1 MFDPPNELLGVCTRR
16 VLCLKGVFLVDDVL
30 WSVFIFN
37 TFPKVL
43 FFLPVLFFL
52 LVFVVFFMGIA
63 GFCGE
68 TEMEHEDILSLLK
81 LVRYN
86 YAFLF
91 AYSMRKVSAVTY
103 ILFHYLSKPFFNS

>member
-30 WSVFIFN
+30 WSVLMFN

-43 FFLPVLFFL
+43 FL
-52 LVFVVFFMGIA
+52 LVFVAFFMGIA

-68 TEMEHEDILSLLK
+68 SAMVVGLGIAV
-81 LVRYN
+81 LV
-86 YAFLF
+86 L
-91 AYSMRKVSAVTY
+91 VEAVAVAVVAVVVAVVAVGTTNREESGDA
-103 ILFHYLSKPFFNS
+103 L

>member
-68 TEMEHEDILSLLK
+68 SAMVVGLGIAVLA
-81 LVRYN
+81 LVE
-86 YAFLF
+86 
-91 AYSMRKVSAVTY
+91 AVAVAVVAVVVAVVAVGTTNREESGDA
-103 ILFHYLSKPFFNS
+103 L

>member
-1 MFDPPNELLGVCTRR
+1 MFSLFIRYTREAYLELVAHIRAIIP
-16 VLCLKGVFLVDDVL
+16 DVSL
-30 WSVFIFN
+30 SSDF
-37 TFPKVL
+37 
-43 FFLPVLFFL
+43 
-52 LVFVVFFMGIA
+52 IA

-68 TEMEHEDILSLLK
+68 TEMEHEDTLSLLK

-91 AYSMRKVSAVTY
+91 FYSMRKVSAVKY